1 MRYTFL
7 GRTGV
12 KVSEICFGTM
22 TFGGDSD
29 EQTSAAI
36 YKHCRD
42 AGINFFDCANIYVG
56 GRSEEIL
63 GKLIKDHREDV
74 VIASKAYFPTG
85 EDVNAAGLS
94 RRHLMHSVEDSL
106 KRMQI
111 EAIDLFYMHRFD
123 ETTPLEESLRALDDL
138 VSQGKILYL
147 GASNFAAWQV
157 EKALGIALLNGFA
170 RVECIQPMYNLVK
183 RQAEVE
189 LFPMAKAEELSVFP
203 YNPMG
208 GGLLTGKY
216 GLGKKPESGRLVDHE
231 IYAMRYGEEADYK
244 IADKFTAL
252 AKNLGVEPA
261 ALAVAWVGGHPAVT
275 APIIGAR
282 TLDQLKSSLTALEIG
297 MTPELWAEISAL
309 APEPPVATDRNE
321 EKTEKTFGVRK

>member
-1 MRYTFL
+1 MHYKFL
-7 GRTGV
+7 GQTGV

-22 TFGGDSD
+22 TFGGDAD
-29 EQTSAAI
+29 EKVSAELYA
-36 YKHCRD
+36 YCRD

-63 GKLIKDHREDV
+63 GALMQGHRDEV
-74 VIASKAYFPTG
+74 VIASKAYFSTG
-85 EDVNAAGLS
+85 EDVNAGGLS
-94 RRHLMHSVEDSL
+94 RRHLRQSVEDSL
-106 KRMQI
+106 RRLNT
-111 EAIDLFYMHRFD
+111 EYIDLFYMHRFD
-123 ETTPLEESLRALDDL
+123 ETVPLEESLRALDDM
-138 VSQGKILYL
+138 VTQGKILYL

-157 EKALGIALLNGFA
+157 QKALGVSLLHGFA

-189 LFPMAKAEELSVFP
+189 LFPMVQAEGLSAFP

-208 GGLLTGKY
+208 AGLLTGKY
-216 GLGKKPESGRLVDHE
+216 GVDKRPQSGRLVDNQ
-231 IYAMRYGEEADYK
+231 IYGTRYNQDLMYQ
-244 IADKFTAL
+244 IADDFTAL
-252 AKNLGVEPA
+252 SVRQGVEPA

-282 TLDQLKSSLTALEIG
+282 NLAQLKSSLKAVEIE

-309 APEPPVATDRNE
+309 APEPPPATDRSE
-321 EKTEKTFGVRK
+321 ERTDTTFGVRK

>member
-1 MRYTFL
+1 MRYMFL

-29 EQTSAAI
+29 EATSKTI
-36 YKHCRD
+36 YGHCRD

-63 GKLIKDHREDV
+63 GKLIRGHREEV

-85 EDVNAAGLS
+85 EDVNAGGLS
-94 RRHLMHSVEDSL
+94 RRHLMDSVEASL
-106 KRMQI
+106 RRLQVDT
-111 EAIDLFYMHRFD
+111 IDLFYMHRFD
-123 ETTPLEESLRALDDL
+123 ETTPLEQSLRALDDL

-157 EKALGIALLNGFA
+157 EKALGISLLNGFA
-170 RVECIQPMYNLVK
+170 RVECIQPMFNLVK

-189 LFPMAKAEELSVFP
+189 LFPMALAEELSVFP

-216 GLGKKPESGRLVDHE
+216 GVGKKPEEGRLVDHE
-231 IYAMRYGEEADYK
+231 IYAMRYGEERIYE
-244 IADKFTAL
+244 IADDFTAL
-252 AKNLGVEPA
+252 ADRHEVEPA
-261 ALAVAWVGGHPAVT
+261 ALAVAWVAGHPAVT

-282 TLDQLKSSLTALEIG
+282 TVDQLKSSLTALEID
-297 MTPELWAEISAL
+297 MAPDLWAEISAL
-309 APEPPVATDRNE
+309 SPKPPVATDRNE
-321 EKTEKTFGVRK
+321 EKTDKTFGVRS